1 MTILVSLINNN
12 IHKINFQ
19 ELQTYYKL
27 YWAITNFIEQI
38 HLSVSGPETKK
49 PLPLVWICLIWIGV
63 TFARRKKT
71 SKNSVNFLYRKYHIQ
86 FFFYFFFLHEKGN
99 SYRFML
105 VYKNGKSFCCYS
117 KRVYSYSV
125 ICCYFHEKTR
135 IECLGKPWYKKVYV
149 YGES

>member
-38 HLSVSGPETKK
+38 HLSVFGPETKK

-86 FFFYFFFLHEKGN
+86 YFFYFFFLHEKGN

-105 VYKNGKSFCCYS
+105 VYKNGKSFLLLAKES
-117 KRVYSYSV
+117 IV
-125 ICCYFHEKTR
+125 IQLFVVISMKKTW
-135 IECLGKPWYKKVYV
+135 IECLGKPWYKKGYV

>member
-49 PLPLVWICLIWIGV
+49 TLALVWICLIWIGV

-86 FFFYFFFLHEKGN
+86 FSFNFFFYMKKAILTDSCLYIRTEN
-99 SYRFML
+99 LS
-105 VYKNGKSFCCYS
+105 VAS

-125 ICCYFHEKTR
+125 ICCYFHEKTWT
-135 IECLGKPWYKKVYV
+135 ECLGKPWYKKGYV

>member
-49 PLPLVWICLIWIGV
+49 TLASCMDMFNLN
-63 TFARRKKT
+63 RRNFC
-71 SKNSVNFLYRKYHIQ
+71 SSQEDLKNSVNFLYRKYHIQ
-86 FFFYFFFLHEKGN
+86 FFFFYMKKAILTDSCLYIRTENLF
-99 SYRFML
+99 
-105 VYKNGKSFCCYS
+105 VAS
-117 KRVYSYSV
+117 KRAYSYSV
-125 ICCYFHEKTR
+125 ICCYFHEKTWL
-135 IECLGKPWYKKVYV
+135 ECLGKPWYKKGYV

>member
-27 YWAITNFIEQI
+27 YWAITNFIEKVRFWSQD
-38 HLSVSGPETKK
+38 KK
-49 PLPLVWICLIWIGV
+49 KTLALVWICLIWIGV

-86 FFFYFFFLHEKGN
+86 FSFNFFFYMKKAILTDSCLYIRTENLF
-99 SYRFML
+99 
-105 VYKNGKSFCCYS
+105 VAS
-117 KRVYSYSV
+117 KKVYSYSV
-125 ICCYFHEKTR
+125 ICCYFHEKTW
-135 IECLGKPWYKKVYV
+135 IECLGKPWYKKGYV